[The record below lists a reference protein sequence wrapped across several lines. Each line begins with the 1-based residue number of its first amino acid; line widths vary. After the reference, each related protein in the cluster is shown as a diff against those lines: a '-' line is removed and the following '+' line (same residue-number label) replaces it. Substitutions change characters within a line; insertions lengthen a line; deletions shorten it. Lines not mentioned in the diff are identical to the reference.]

1 MMVSSAIAL
10 LWADGSHVDPRRIIL
25 TGANGFVGRYMQ
37 NALRTA
43 FPDAELIAT
52 GRRTEPGLINPDM
65 TNHAS
70 ISELLRATKPEVII
84 HLAAIALPAT
94 ARKDPGAWRV
104 NLHGSLAIAEA
115 AQVEAPGCL
124 LGFASSSEVYG
135 RSFGTGTPLDEMAL
149 LAPNTVYSATKAA
162 ADLALGAMAGDRL
175 KILRLRPFN
184 HTGPGQS
191 PDYVVASFARQ
202 VARVA
207 LGLQAPVIRVGS
219 LDPIRDFLDV
229 REVCAA
235 YVAGIRKADALPV
248 DCIVNVA
255 SGTARRIGDVLE
267 RLLRI
272 ADVPAKMEV
281 DETLVR
287 PNEIVSAT
295 GNRSRAEVLLG
306 WQPLIPREVILGDIL
321 VEAKERVRSEC

>member
-1 MMVSSAIAL
+1 
-10 LWADGSHVDPRRIIL
+10 VDPRRIIL

-52 GRRTEPGLINPDM
+52 GRRTEPGLIKLDM
-65 TNHAS
+65 TDHAS
-70 ISELLRATKPEVII
+70 ISELLRATKPDAII

-94 ARKDPGAWRV
+94 ARKDPGLAWRV
-104 NLHGSLAIAEA
+104 NLHGSLAIARA

-124 LGFASSSEVYG
+124 LVFASSSEVYG
-135 RSFGTGTPLDEMAL
+135 RSFGTGMPLDEMAV

-175 KILRLRPFN
+175 RIVRLRPFN

-191 PDYVVASFARQ
+191 PEYVVASFARQ

-207 LGLQAPVIRVGS
+207 LGLQAPVIQVGS
-219 LDPIRDFLDV
+219 LDSVRDFLDV
-229 REVCAA
+229 RDVCAA
-235 YVAGIRKADALPV
+235 YVAGIRRADALPV

-255 SGTARRIGDVLE
+255 SGTARRIGDVLGQ
-267 RLLRI
+267 LLRI
-272 ADVPAKMEV
+272 ADVSAKIEV
-281 DETLVR
+281 DGTLVR
-287 PNEIVSAT
+287 PNEIASAI
-295 GNRSRAEVLLG
+295 GNRSRAAALLG
-306 WQPLIPREVILGDIL
+306 WQPRIPWEVTLGDML
-321 VEAKERVRSEC
+321 VEAKEHVRSEC